1 MRAPNQVQTL
11 SPEPPE
17 SIVAAANAIPPQPVA
32 APISYT
38 VGVIYCL
45 LAAVGYTLANIALRQ
60 VSDLDPIMVTAAKA
74 FPTMIGMAPSVFLL
88 WNRGVVL
95 TPQRSAIGY
104 LLAGCCVGQFI
115 GNCAFQYSL
124 SIVGLALA
132 VPICLGTMV
141 IGGAVF
147 GRIFLGERVTVRT
160 VIAIVVLIV
169 ATAILSLG
177 SGRSAVRADLT
188 PLQIASGVIA
198 VSISGLAFSFLGT
211 MVRRSLLSGMAVAT
225 TMFVSGVVGTFGLST
240 IALARVGPEGLAATT
255 ADQWLVMLAAGLF
268 NLFAF
273 FVLTVA
279 LQVVSVVVVNLIN
292 VTQVAMA
299 AIAGVLIFQER
310 VTQSMVIG
318 VSLTIVGLM
327 VLGKRK
333 SPRPKPPSPEPD
345 EAT

>member
-1 MRAPNQVQTL
+1 MSSTNETL
-11 SPEPPE
+11 SQPLETSE
-17 SIVAAANAIPPQPVA
+17 ATVAAANAIPPQPIA

-60 VSDLDPIMVTAAKA
+60 ASDLDPILVTAAKA
-74 FPTMIGMAPSVFLL
+74 VPTMVGMAPGVFLL

-95 TPQRSAIGY
+95 APQRSAIGY
-104 LLAGCCVGQFI
+104 LIAGCLVGQFV
-115 GNCAFQYSL
+115 GNCSFQYSL

-132 VPICLGTMV
+132 VPITLGTMV
-141 IGGAVF
+141 IGGAIF
-147 GRIFLGERVTVRT
+147 GRIFLGERVTTRS
-160 VIAIVVLIV
+160 VIAIVVLIL

-177 SGRSAVRADLT
+177 SGRSAVRDDLT

-225 TMFVSGVVGTFGLST
+225 TMFVSGLIGTFGLST
-240 IALARVGPEGLAATT
+240 IALMRVGPEGLAATT
-255 ADQWLVMLAAGLF
+255 ANQWLVMLAAGLF
-268 NLFAF
+268 NLIAF
-273 FVLTVA
+273 FLLTVA
-279 LQVVSVVVVNLIN
+279 LQVVSVVVVNLLN

-299 AIAGVLIFQER
+299 AIAGVLIFHER
-310 VTQSMVIG
+310 ITQSMVIG
-318 VSLTIVGLM
+318 VSLTIIGLM

-333 SPRPKPPSPEPD
+333 TPRTKPLVSESDEP
-345 EAT
+345 T